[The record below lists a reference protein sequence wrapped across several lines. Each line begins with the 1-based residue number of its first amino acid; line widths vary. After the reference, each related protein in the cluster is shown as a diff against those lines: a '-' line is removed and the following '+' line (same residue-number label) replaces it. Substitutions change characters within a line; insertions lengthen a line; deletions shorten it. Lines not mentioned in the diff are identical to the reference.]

1 VVRRSL
7 AEKIGHILPTDVKEV
22 TLADGETKLNVMG
35 YIPTSTS
42 IEGAP
47 IDDVAYVIEK
57 LAEELI
63 IGAKVMGFYY
73 IKLDM
78 AKNKVTIGKNYTS
91 FELY

>member
-1 VVRRSL
+1 
-7 AEKIGHILPTDVKEV
+7 
-22 TLADGETKLNVMG
+22 LADGETKLNVMG
-35 YIPTSTS
+35 YIPTS
-42 IEGAP
+42 IKGAP

-63 IGAKVMGFYY
+63 TGAKVMGFYD